1 MDYERTLSYL
11 EQRGQEHLLKYY
23 GELNEEE
30 RRILLEDIDHTNFS
44 AVANLSLE
52 QKKRGKLSPISAVT
66 AEDIKRRYSQF
77 ESVGLDFLS
86 QGKVAAVLLAG
97 GQGSRLGFSGPK
109 GMYNIG
115 INRKLSIF

>member
-44 AVANLSLE
+44 AVANLS
-52 QKKRGKLSPISAVT
+52 
-66 AEDIKRRYSQF
+66 
-77 ESVGLDFLS
+77 
-86 QGKVAAVLLAG
+86 
-97 GQGSRLGFSGPK
+97 
-109 GMYNIG
+109 
-115 INRKLSIF
+115 